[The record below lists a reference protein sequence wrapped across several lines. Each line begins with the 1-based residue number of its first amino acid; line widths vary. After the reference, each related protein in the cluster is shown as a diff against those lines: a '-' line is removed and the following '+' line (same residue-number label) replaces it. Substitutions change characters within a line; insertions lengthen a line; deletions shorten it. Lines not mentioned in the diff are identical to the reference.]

1 MFMALVGAAL
11 GQADPVTLR
20 DHAITSSS
28 APMYLDGAW
37 TAVNSISG
45 ASTVGGSLAAVVP
58 GDILTD
64 LKRANRAPDPYWNTT
79 WRDPKFVAMW

>member
-1 MFMALVGAAL
+1 MFLTLFMAAL

-45 ASTVGGSLAAVVP
+45 GSLDATVP
-58 GDILTD
+58 GDILSD
-64 LKRANRAPDPYWNTT
+64 LQRANRAPDPYWNTT